1 MSTPKDRKIKV
12 DTDQFYVFSP
22 ILPFLDIIFQSINI
36 RKHDYSKIV
45 TLTDKFQEDPRMIE
59 IVNKCGDSSAKVP
72 YLIEAGETKESILK
86 TLRGIAEPHIE
97 YLHHLPDKVQSTIH
111 LLLSINVLPRGYEMF
126 GIPALLEID
135 RIQGEM
141 IGTLQRL
148 MKDRQL
154 AKAFHDNNRTALQM
168 LDRDWPRIRE
178 EKTSR
183 FSTVLLPELAQMQY
197 KPFFTKEGR
206 LNYIQETCVIIDSP
220 DVKILQQYIPH
231 ILNDPYPANEPVPMT
246 GSADWLIRNVGKIG
260 RHLTRA
266 LLGIIKERLAAEQIP
281 LEKDN
286 YELINQRALETL
298 HNYVEKMP

>member
-1 MSTPKDRKIKV
+1 MSAPRDRKVNI
-12 DTDQFYVFSP
+12 DTDQFYVISP
-22 ILPFLDIIFQSINI
+22 ILPFLDIIFQSIPI
-36 RKHDYSKIV
+36 HKHDYPGIV
-45 TLTDKFQEDPRMIE
+45 ALANKFQEDPRMVE
-59 IVNKCGDSSAKVP
+59 VVNKCGDASAKVP
-72 YLIEAGETKESILK
+72 YLIEAGETKDSILK

-97 YLHHLPDKVQSTIH
+97 YLDHLPDKVQTTIH
-111 LLLSINVLPRGYEMF
+111 LLLSINTLPRGCETL

-135 RIQGEM
+135 RMQREM
-141 IGTLQRL
+141 IETLRKL
-148 MKDRQL
+148 MRDRPL
-154 AKAFHDNNRTALQM
+154 AKAFHEHNQTALQM

-183 FSTVLLPELAQMQY
+183 FSALVLPEHASMHYQ
-197 KPFFTKEGR
+197 PFFSDEGR
-206 LNYIQETCVIIDSP
+206 LNYIQETCVILDSP
-220 DVKILQQYIPH
+220 DAKILRPYIPNV
-231 ILNDPYPANEPVPMT
+231 LRDPFPANEPVPST
-246 GSADWLIRNVGKIG
+246 GSADWLICKVGKIG

>member
-12 DTDQFYVFSP
+12 DTNQFYVLSP
-22 ILPFLDIIFQSINI
+22 ILPFLDVIFQSINI
-36 RKHDYSKIV
+36 HKRDYSKV
-45 TLTDKFQEDPRMIE
+45 VALANKFQEDPRMVE
-59 IVNKCGDSSAKVP
+59 IVHKSGDASAKVP

-86 TLRGIAEPHIE
+86 TLRGIAEPHVE
-97 YLHHLPDKVQSTIH
+97 YLHHLPDKIQTTIH
-111 LLLSINVLPRGYEMF
+111 LLLSINVLPRGCEMF
-126 GIPALLEID
+126 GIPALLEMD

-141 IGTLQRL
+141 IRTLRRL

-183 FSTVLLPELAQMQY
+183 FSTVLLPEHSQMQY
-197 KPFFTKEGR
+197 KPLFDKEGR

-220 DVKILQQYIPH
+220 DVKILQPFIPH
-231 ILNDPYPANEPVPMT
+231 VLQDPYPANEPVPTT
-246 GSADWLIRNVGKIG
+246 GSADWLIRRVGKIG

-266 LLGIIKERLAAEQIP
+266 LLGIIKERLEAEQIP

>member
-1 MSTPKDRKIKV
+1 MSTPKDRKIKI
-12 DTDQFYVFSP
+12 DTDQFYVLSP
-22 ILPFLDIIFQSINI
+22 ILPYLDIIFQSINI
-36 RKHDYSKIV
+36 HKHDYSRIV
-45 TLTDKFQEDPRMIE
+45 TLTDKFQEDPRMVE
-59 IVNKCGDSSAKVP
+59 IVNKCGDASAKVP
-72 YLIEAGETKESILK
+72 YLMEAGETKESILK
-86 TLRGIAEPHIE
+86 ILRGIAEPHIE
-97 YLHHLPDKVQSTIH
+97 YLNHLPDTVQATIH
-111 LLLSINVLPRGYEMF
+111 LLLSINVQPRGCEMF

-141 IGTLQRL
+141 IGTLRRL

-183 FSTVLLPELAQMQY
+183 FSTVLLPELAKMQY
-197 KPFFTKEGR
+197 KPSFTKEGR

-220 DVKILQQYIPH
+220 DVKILQRYIPH
-231 ILNDPYPANEPVPMT
+231 VLQDPYPANEPVPMT
-246 GSADWLIRNVGKIG
+246 GSTDWLIRSVGKIG

-266 LLGIIKERLAAEQIP
+266 LLGIIKESLAAEQIP

>member
-1 MSTPKDRKIKV
+1 MSTPKEHKIKV
-12 DTDQFYVFSP
+12 DTDQFYVLSP
-22 ILPFLDIIFQSINI
+22 ILPYLDIIFQSINI
-36 RKHDYSKIV
+36 HKDDYSKIV
-45 TLTDKFQEDPRMIE
+45 ALTEKFQEDPRMVE
-59 IVNKCGDSSAKVP
+59 IVNKCGDASAKVP
-72 YLIEAGETKESILK
+72 YLIETGETGESILK
-86 TLRGIAEPHIE
+86 ILRGIAEPHIE
-97 YLHHLPDKVQSTIH
+97 YLNHLPDNVQAAIH
-111 LLLSINVLPRGYEMF
+111 LLLSINVLPRGCERL

-135 RIQGEM
+135 RIQAEM
-141 IGTLQRL
+141 IETLRRL

-154 AKAFHDNNRTALQM
+154 AKAFHENNRTALQM

-183 FSTVLLPELAQMQY
+183 FSTVVLPELAQMQY
-197 KPFFTKEGR
+197 KPSFTKEGR

-220 DVKILQQYIPH
+220 DAKILHQYIPAV
-231 ILNDPYPANEPVPMT
+231 LQDPYPANELVSVT

-266 LLGIIKERLAAEQIP
+266 LLGIIKDRLEAEQIT

-286 YELINQRALETL
+286 YEIINQRALETL